1 MKIPFLS
8 TLFSRPWRAVRAE
21 FYADDDVAGLPA
33 VYQAERADRGGPL
46 ARLTLYVI
54 ALAVA
59 AALYWAHSAPLD
71 EVTVGLGKVIPS
83 SQVQIIQNLEGGILA
98 EMKVK
103 EGDIVQKDQVLLRID
118 DTRHNSS
125 YREGRSRYLALLAAN
140 LRLKAETEGTRLAFT
155 REIERE
161 APDLVRYES
170 NLYHSRLNALETSLA
185 SLRQSLQLTIDEL
198 RIMEPLV
205 AKGATSEVEVLR
217 LKRQV
222 NEIKGSIDEKR
233 NKFRADA
240 LTELNKIKADLESLK
255 ESNVANSDRVARTVV
270 RAPLHGIVKKV
281 NVTTIGGVIQP
292 GMDILEVVPIEN
304 NLLVEAQVK
313 PSDIAFLRP
322 GQPAMVKITAYDF
335 SIYGGLPATLEQI
348 SADTI
353 TDEKKNESF
362 YKIQVRTQLNYLGPA
377 EQPLPI
383 IPGMVASVEILTG
396 KKTVLDYLL
405 KPFLKAKE
413 NALRER

>member
-1 MKIPFLS
+1 MMKAARRLWVVIK
-8 TLFSRPWRAVRAE
+8 AE
-21 FYADDDVAGLPA
+21 FTVQDDLAGLPA
-33 VYQAERADRGGPL
+33 VYQAEVADRNGPF

-54 ALAVA
+54 ALTVVA
-59 AALYWAHSAPLD
+59 ALVWAYFAAID

-103 EGDIVQKDQVLLRID
+103 EGDIVQQDQVLLRID

-140 LRLKAETEGTRLAFT
+140 LRLKAETEGNRLIFP

-161 APDLVRYES
+161 APDLVRYET
-170 NLYHSRLNALETSLA
+170 NLYHSRVNALEAGLS
-185 SLRQSLQLTIDEL
+185 SLRQSLQLTNDEL

-217 LKRQV
+217 LRRQV
-222 NEIKGSIDEKR
+222 NDIKGSIDDKR

-270 RAPLHGIVKKV
+270 RAPMHGIVKKV
-281 NVTTIGGVIQP
+281 NVTTIGGIIQP

-313 PSDIAFLRP
+313 PSDIAFLKP

-353 TDEKKNESF
+353 TDDKKNESY
-362 YKIQVRTQLNYLGPA
+362 YKIQVRTQTNFLGTA
-377 EQPLPI
+377 DKPLPI
-383 IPGMVASVEILTG
+383 IPGMVASVEIMTG
-396 KKTVLDYLL
+396 KKTVMDYLL
-405 KPFLKAKE
+405 KPFLKARD